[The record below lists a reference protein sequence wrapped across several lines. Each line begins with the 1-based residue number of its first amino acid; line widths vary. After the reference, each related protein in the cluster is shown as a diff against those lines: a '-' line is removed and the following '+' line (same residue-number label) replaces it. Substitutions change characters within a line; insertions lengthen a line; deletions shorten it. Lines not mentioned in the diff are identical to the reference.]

1 MQEKRRSVLQAAKPL
16 LTRRAVFDTLTLTS
30 SGRESG
36 WNPALFLPG
45 LSVHA
50 LLRAPCAQNLAARH
64 PQEKGSIAISDFSQN
79 RHHITTFHI
88 LQQDRKHLRS
98 QLRLHSKWKKTVLI
112 VPLLASEYVDPE
124 NLSVFRN
131 ILKQLK
137 SVSYL
142 SMIVFGLDKATEQE
156 ARHLKELVESFG
168 MKNYLIQWNDGPGFS
183 HIYDKLNE
191 AGFNFGEPG
200 KGKNMFLS
208 FGIAIALGA
217 HSIGLIDADIR
228 SFRRVQLDRLL
239 YPVVALNY
247 DFSKA
252 YYTRLKDKQF
262 YGRVK
267 RLLLDPLLLSLKR
280 KFAESKQEKMLNLIE
295 FLLGFNYQLS
305 GEVAFHV
312 DLLKRMR
319 FATNWGVEIFTLIEV
334 YRKASSSAQVMF
346 SEEPFD
352 HKHQEI
358 SADDRTTG
366 LNRMAIDIVTT
377 LMNALI
383 IEEGLEISDTFFRDL
398 SITYQ
403 ALAEEQVKK
412 YSDDASFSNLKY
424 DRDMEEYLVKG
435 VFRNSILEAGEL
447 FAAPYRITERFLRF
461 LHSHAEFKPFLGMGL
476 SDAVLA
482 VERNARQGLFETPQT
497 VSWER
502 VSNKLPRIFY
512 DLIEAVEDEKR
523 RLA

>member
-1 MQEKRRSVLQAAKPL
+1 LERS
-16 LTRRAVFDTLTLTS
+16 T
-30 SGRESG
+30 
-36 WNPALFLPG
+36 
-45 LSVHA
+45 
-50 LLRAPCAQNLAARH
+50 
-64 PQEKGSIAISDFSQN
+64 AISDFSQN
-79 RHHITTFHI
+79 IHHITTFHI
-88 LQQDRKHLRS
+88 LKQDRKYLRS

-112 VPLLASEYVDPE
+112 LPLLASEYMAAE
-124 NLSVFRN
+124 NAPVFRN

-137 SVSYL
+137 AVSYL
-142 SMIVFGLDKATEQE
+142 SMIIFGLDRATEEE
-156 ARHLKELVESFG
+156 AHRLNELVSSYG
-168 MKNYLIQWNDGPGFS
+168 IKNYLIQWNDGPGFD
-183 HIYDKLNE
+183 HIYEELND
-191 AGFNFGEPG
+191 AGFNFSEPG

-208 FGIAIALGA
+208 FGIAIAVGA

-228 SFRRVQLDRLL
+228 SFRRIQLDRLL
-239 YPVVALNY
+239 YPVVVLDY

-252 YYTRLKDKQF
+252 YYTRLKERQF

-267 RLLLDPLLLSLKR
+267 RLLLDPLLLTLKR
-280 KFAESKQEKMLNLIE
+280 KFADTKEDKMLDLIE

-312 DLLKRMR
+312 DLLKKMR

-334 YRKASSSAQVMF
+334 YRKAASTAQVMF

-352 HKHQEI
+352 HKHQDI
-358 SADDRTTG
+358 SADDRSKG

-403 ALAEEQVKK
+403 ALAEDQVKK
-412 YSDDASFSNLKY
+412 YSDDAGFSNLKY
-424 DRDMEEYLVKG
+424 DRDTEEYLVKN

-447 FAAPYRITERFLRF
+447 LAAPYRITERFLRF
-461 LHSHAEFKPFLGMGL
+461 VHSHAEFKPFLEQGL
-476 SDAVLA
+476 ADSILE
-482 VERNARQGLFETPQT
+482 VERRVQQSVFQMPQT

-512 DLIEAVEDEKR
+512 DLIEVVEGEKR
-523 RLA
+523 RFVL